1 MTDEAQEPKDPEW
14 REVDLT
20 AEVPMPGQLRS
31 VDLTESEAPSDAGL
45 LPWPLLL
52 VDDE

>member
-1 MTDEAQEPKDPEW
+1 MTDEAQEPEGPG

-20 AEVPMPGQLRS
+20 VEVPMLGQLPS
-31 VDLTESEAPSDAGL
+31 VDLTESEPPSDAGL